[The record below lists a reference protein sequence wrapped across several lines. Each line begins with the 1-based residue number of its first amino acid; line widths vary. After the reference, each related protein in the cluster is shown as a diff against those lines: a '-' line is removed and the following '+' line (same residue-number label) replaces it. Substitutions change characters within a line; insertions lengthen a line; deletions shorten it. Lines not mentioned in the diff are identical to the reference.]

1 MTYPGGRRRID
12 RVLAEDFLTEVSNCS
27 LEDLRAMRA
36 DAEQEEADLSYI
48 RRLIQG
54 RIDILRAELSRRET
68 GSEGSII
75 DDLPRI
81 LAEER
86 RPSARGLGRHAPVEP
101 SRVDDHRRY
110 VEALVADVGISDVL
124 ARSDDELRAALQKLE
139 GEEERVSTDRRAV
152 QKAMDAC
159 ANEMMRRY
167 RDGDADVEA
176 LLPTDA
182 G

>member
-12 RVLAEDFLTEVSNCS
+12 RVLAEDFLTEIKDRS
-27 LEDLRAMRA
+27 LEDLRAMRL

-54 RIDILRAELSRRET
+54 RIDIVRAELSRRES
-68 GSEGSII
+68 GSTGSII

-81 LAEER
+81 LAEEP

-101 SRVDDHRRY
+101 SRVDEHQRQ
-110 VEALVADVGISDVL
+110 VEALVADVGISDVT
-124 ARSDDELRAALQKLE
+124 ARTPEELRAAQARLE
-139 GEEERVSTDRRAV
+139 VEEDKVSTDRRLV
-152 QKAMDAC
+152 QQAMDGC
-159 ANEMMRRY
+159 AAELTRRY
-167 RDGDADVEA
+167 REGDADIEA
-176 LLPTDA
+176 LLPSDA